1 MIRIL
6 LVLILVLIDFI
17 ISLPMFIIGY
27 IVGLFSKRAKDVMW
41 QVIVKIYLKV
51 IGWMAGAKVNYIGL
65 ENIPKDTAVLYVG
78 NHSSYFDIVLS
89 YPVLPGVAGFIAKK
103 ELLKVPVLAQIM
115 IQVRCL
121 FLDRDNIKEGLKL
134 ILKAVEDIKSG
145 VSLFIFPEGT
155 RSKDG
160 NIAEFKEGS
169 LKIATKAG
177 CPIIPVAFSNTS
189 AIFEDHFPFI
199 KVAKV
204 TIEFGKPIYVNE
216 LDKEEQKHIGK
227 KVHDLIVDMK
237 NQEA

>member
-1 MIRIL
+1 
-6 LVLILVLIDFI
+6 
-17 ISLPMFIIGY
+17 
-27 IVGLFSKRAKDVMW
+27 
-41 QVIVKIYLKV
+41 
-51 IGWMAGAKVNYIGL
+51 
-65 ENIPKDTAVLYVG
+65 
-78 NHSSYFDIVLS
+78 
-89 YPVLPGVAGFIAKK
+89 
-103 ELLKVPVLAQIM
+103 M

-177 CPIIPVAFSNTS
+177 CPIVPVAFSNTS

-199 KVAKV
+199 KAAKV